1 MSEYAIGVFVISA
14 LVGLLSHLSYRGR
27 GDPSRLALAIVMLYV
42 VISPLATMTDKLDF
56 DSIFEVEYD
65 SSIIGGGYE
74 GVAEDAFCEGIVS
87 AVANEFSLSEN
98 DLRVEVRGFDFEKM
112 KAEKI
117 RVILSGRAALADYKG
132 IEKYIN
138 GLSIGVCECE
148 IEIG

>member
-74 GVAEDAFCEGIVS
+74 GVAEDAFCDGIVS

-112 KAEKI
+112 KADKI